1 MKLIR
6 LTASG
11 RKVKEYYFKPQDFVF
26 ISVES
31 GKTHVHLFFDR
42 IGFKE
47 IIVEQ
52 TPEEIQ
58 DLLADAMN
66 N

>member
-1 MKLIR
+1 MKFIR

-11 RKVKEYYFKPQDFVF
+11 RRAKEYYFKPQDFVF

-31 GKTHVHLFFDR
+31 GKTHVHLYFDR

-47 IIVEQ
+47 IMVEQ

-58 DLLADAMN
+58 DLFADAMN